1 MQPSAECYRRQMRGS
16 ITNFTTGP
24 FELCM
29 HTHVCFH
36 KVQFHQIYPLQCV
49 SCDVRAFLRFSVQ
62 QKNDNKET
70 EAFSSF
76 FTFPQAFAR
85 LTLFTHQLQE

>member
-16 ITNFTTGP
+16 IISFKTGP

-49 SCDVRAFLRFSVQ
+49 SCGVRAFLRFSVQ
-62 QKNDNKET
+62 QQNDNKEN

-76 FTFPQAFAR
+76 STFPQAFAR